1 MQTKGWAHFYR
12 NHVRSIPKKN
22 KLNFFRQMGI
32 LTGSGIPLLR
42 ALMMLQKSS
51 RGPMK
56 SLLTDAIR
64 SIEEGSD
71 FSEIGKYYTSFF
83 DKTTRA
89 MIVAGENSGTLPQ
102 VFKEVYTMLDKK
114 EKFKRSIKGA
124 MAMPI
129 FSVIFALGVVF
140 FMALKVIPSFTKFL
154 SSVGAELPGITKS
167 VLVFSD
173 FMMAHWKDILIYG
186 FGFIAGF
193 VVLYKMIK
201 GFKYAMD
208 YLFLQMP
215 LVGPIILY
223 GTLANFSGSM
233 QKLFGSGVGLLDGLR
248 ISNEG
253 INSLPIKR
261 VILQTQESIIA
272 GSSMYQHFES
282 SKVIPVIYA
291 DLLYAGEESG
301 SIDEA
306 FAQLAQIYEEET
318 DIKIATLKGAIGPV
332 MTLVIGGMVG
342 YIATALI
349 LGMVSM
355 WSATGG

>member
-1 MQTKGWAHFYR
+1 
-12 NHVRSIPKKN
+12 
-22 KLNFFRQMGI
+22 MGI

-42 ALMMLQKSS
+42 SLEMLGKSS
-51 RGPMK
+51 KGPMK
-56 SLLTDAIR
+56 SLLRDAIQL
-64 SIEEGSD
+64 IEEGSD
-71 FSEIGKYYTSFF
+71 FSEIAKYYPSFF

-89 MIVAGENSGTLPQ
+89 MIAAGENSGTLPA
-102 VFKEVYTMLDKK
+102 VFKEIYTMLDKK

-129 FSVIFALGVVF
+129 FSMIFALGVVF
-140 FMALKVIPSFTKFL
+140 FMALKVIPAFTKFL

-173 FMMAHWKDILIYG
+173 FMTAHWQDILIYSVG
-186 FGFIAGF
+186 FMAVF
-193 VVLYKMIK
+193 VLLYKMIS
-201 GFKYAMD
+201 GFKYWMD
-208 YLFLQMP
+208 YLFLQIP
-215 LVGPIILY
+215 LVGHIILY
-223 GTLANFSGSM
+223 GTLATFSSSM
-233 QKLFGSGVGLLDGLR
+233 QKLFGSGVGLLDGLK

-253 INSLPIKR
+253 VNSLPIKQT
-261 VILQTQESIIA
+261 ILQTQESIIA
-272 GSSMYQHFES
+272 GGSMYHNFEN

-301 SIDEA
+301 SVDEA
-306 FAQLAQIYEEET
+306 FKQLAEIYEEET
-318 DIKIATLKGAIGPV
+318 DIKIAALKGAISPI